1 MTGVT
6 RHVTV
11 SRALR
16 HKFDKM
22 QCCNCFEG
30 SIAVAVARERRGAL
44 LCSCRKLNNF
54 HFNNF
59 PLPFSLLPFC
69 VPWVEDIKDIPLTHP
84 PCVSDSVLC
93 SIFEYNELRK
103 MRVY

>member
-6 RHVTV
+6 RHVTM

-30 SIAVAVARERRGAL
+30 SVAVAMARERRGAV

-69 VPWVEDIKDIPLTHP
+69 VE
-84 PCVSDSVLC
+84 C
-93 SIFEYNELRK
+93 SASA
-103 MRVY
+103 VG